1 MVAYLPS
8 LEHFNSWTLPLSYC
22 AISWIASIP
31 MTIYKFCFTTP
42 LLLCT
47 TAALKLLF
55 FPGPTSSTLLVLI
68 WLILSFWV
76 ILFTLA
82 TTYLPVTPP
91 TFFFSPEI
99 QVYISDCLLRTSH
112 GCPTGISNS
121 CPNLNSSYFTLTYSS
136 FHLSCLILSS
146 V

>member
-1 MVAYLPS
+1 MIFPSIILCHLLNCLHLHDHLQILLHHPSPSLHHSSSQALVLSWAYLFYLALLNLTHPI
-8 LEHFNSWTLPLSYC
+8 FLSH
-22 AISWIASIP
+22 P
-31 MTIYKFCFTTP
+31 IYF
-42 LLLCT
+42 
-47 TAALKLLF
+47 
-55 FPGPTSSTLLVLI
+55 
-68 WLILSFWV
+68 
-76 ILFTLA
+76 LA